1 LSDGNELHKLSS
13 APSANVIKKRFTKGN
28 ICATLEKYLQKTVN
42 YCKIK
47 SIYKIV
53 KQNKSLRVR
62 TFVLFLVF

>member
-1 LSDGNELHKLSS
+1 LSAGNELHKFSS
-13 APSANVIKKRFTKGN
+13 ASSANVIKKRFTERN